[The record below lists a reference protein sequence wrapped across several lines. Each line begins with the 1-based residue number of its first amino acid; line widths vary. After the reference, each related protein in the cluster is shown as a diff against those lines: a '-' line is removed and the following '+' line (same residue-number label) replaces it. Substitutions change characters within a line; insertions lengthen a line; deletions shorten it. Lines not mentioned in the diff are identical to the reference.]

1 MSSAYDQFLSVLRS
15 TKHRIEYLNESDWM
29 MILERSAL
37 MTFAK
42 HQVLI
47 QRGKQSKMVFLVLS
61 GKVTIEGFS
70 DKIAQIGPGEVIG
83 EMAFLE
89 SSLPSATAVA
99 EMDVEAFGIE
109 WKALS
114 ELFDMHSDL
123 ASHFY
128 RSVAVN
134 LSRRL
139 RELIKPR

>member
-1 MSSAYDQFLSVLRS
+1 MSSAIDQFLSVLRL
-15 TKHRIEYLNESDWM
+15 TKHRIEYLTEADYK
-29 MILERSAL
+29 MILDQSTL
-37 MTFAK
+37 MTFAR

-47 QRGKQSKMVFLVLS
+47 QRGKLSKMVYLVLS

-70 DKIAQIGPGEVIG
+70 EKIAQIGPGEVIG

-99 EMDVEAFGIE
+99 ETDVEAFGIE
-109 WKALS
+109 YGTLS
-114 ELFDMHSDL
+114 ELFERHSDL

-128 RSVAVN
+128 KSVAVN